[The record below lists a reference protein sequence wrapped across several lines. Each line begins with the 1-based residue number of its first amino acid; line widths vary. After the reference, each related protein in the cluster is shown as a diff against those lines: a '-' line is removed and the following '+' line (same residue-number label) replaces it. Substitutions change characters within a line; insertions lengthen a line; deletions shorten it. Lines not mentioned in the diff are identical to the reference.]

1 LRSAATPGIVGMPR
15 RFNGARQVQVP
26 GADVIA
32 KLLEIAILE
41 IAIVEIAIV
50 EIAMVLGAGDP
61 RRRLP

>member
-1 LRSAATPGIVGMPR
+1 MPR

-32 KLLEIAILE
+32 KILEIAILE
-41 IAIVEIAIV
+41 IATV
-50 EIAMVLGAGDP
+50 EIAMALGAGDP

>member
-1 LRSAATPGIVGMPR
+1 MPR
-15 RFNGARQVQVP
+15 RFNGARQVQVS

-41 IAIVEIAIV
+41 IAIVEIA
-50 EIAMVLGAGDP
+50 MVLGADDP

>member
-1 LRSAATPGIVGMPR
+1 MPR

-41 IAIVEIAIV
+41 IAIVEIA
-50 EIAMVLGAGDP
+50 MVLGAGDP

>member
-1 LRSAATPGIVGMPR
+1 MPR

-41 IAIVEIAIV
+41 IAILEIAIV

-61 RRRLP
+61 RRGLP